1 MLVGYFSKK
10 QAVLAGTKIYRTP
23 TGEEVEITE
32 VSSKGIPPNF
42 PDVQSLGEVT
52 SFVCVKEVV
61 KYPFSKSLP
70 DYDRKELKRRLE
82 DNPFYDTFEKKRK

>member
-10 QAVLAGTKIYRTP
+10 QAVLAGTKIYLTP

-32 VSSKGIPPNF
+32 VNSKGIPPNF

-52 SFVCVKEVV
+52 SFVRAKRIAES
-61 KYPFSKSLP
+61 PFSKSLS
-70 DYDRKELKRRLE
+70 DYDRREKRKFE
-82 DNPFYDTFEKKRK
+82 DNPFYDTFEKKRR

>member
-52 SFVCVKEVV
+52 SFVCAKRIVES
-61 KYPFSKSLP
+61 PFSKSLP
-70 DYDRKELKRRLE
+70 DYDRREERRLE
-82 DNPFYDTFEKKRK
+82 NREPFEKKRK